1 MSSPTDTFQVVKDG
15 KPQANPSYPQNAP
28 IDFRITSSLPE
39 ASKMVGNYGYYRLE
53 IDPKSGVSV
62 YNGSLA
68 ENAAYF
74 TIGGR
79 PPHFQPG
86 IKVLSSSN
94 SPELKGGQSLT
105 IAFTPVSISY
115 ITSNNLS
122 SSGNLEVDFVGF

>member
-1 MSSPTDTFQVVKDG
+1 MSSPTDTLQVVKDG
-15 KPQANPSYPQNAP
+15 KPQPNPSYPQNAP
-28 IDFRITSSLPE
+28 IEFRITSSLLE
-39 ASKMVGNYGYYRLE
+39 ASKTVGNYGYYRLK

-68 ENAAYF
+68 ENAASF

-86 IKVLSSSN
+86 VKVLSSSN

-105 IAFTPVSISY
+105 IAFSPASLFY

-122 SSGNLEVDFVGF
+122 SSGNLEVDF